1 MINKIKY
8 LLQKFVSIIIQP
20 AFRKWTRPLSRQNQ
34 LLLSLRYKELA
45 ELHNKSLDFD
55 TIGFDEYSESGEDGT
70 LLYIFSIIGTTNR
83 KFVDIGAGG
92 INGSNTANLILNHN
106 FTGILV
112 DGSEKSIKSARAF
125 FKFQQ
130 VASGLTMLSTFVT
143 AENVN
148 ELIGQNGIKGE
159 IDLLCIDIDGID
171 YWVLKAID
179 SIEPRVIVLEYQDIL
194 GPDRA
199 WTVPYKKDFDVHGY
213 SVNRDTNNYCGASL
227 LAFTKLCN
235 ARGYRLVGCNKTG
248 WNAFFVKKGLGENFL
263 PEVSVDSCFK
273 SDWNRFGMEKRFPLV
288 KDMDW
293 EEV

>member
-1 MINKIKY
+1 MVNKIKN
-8 LLQKFVSIIIQP
+8 LLQKIFSIIAQP
-20 AFRKWTRPLSRQNQ
+20 AFRKMTRPLSRQNQ
-34 LLLSLRYKELA
+34 LLLSLRYKDLA
-45 ELHNKSLDFD
+45 EHHNESLDFD
-55 TIGFDEYSESGEDGT
+55 YVGFNEYSETGEDGI
-70 LLYIFSIIGTTNR
+70 LLYIYSIIGTTNK
-83 KFVDIGAGG
+83 KFVDIGAAG
-92 INGSNTANLILNHN
+92 ISGSNTANLILNHD
-106 FTGILV
+106 FTGLLI
-112 DGSEKSIKSARAF
+112 DGNEKSIKSARGF
-125 FKFQQ
+125 FEFQQ

-148 ELIGQNGIKGE
+148 ELISQHGIKGE

-171 YWVLKAID
+171 YWVLKAIEN
-179 SIEPRVIVLEYQDIL
+179 IEPRVVVVEYQDIL

-199 WTVPYKKDFDVHGY
+199 WTIPYKKDFNVHSY
-213 SVNRDTNNYCGASL
+213 PVNREINNYCGASL
-227 LAFTKLCN
+227 QAFTKLCN

-248 WNAFFVKKGLGENFL
+248 WNAFFVKKGLGEKFL